1 MHYTGAGGTRAS
13 GTTVPLYHLVALA
26 IVQGITEFLPISS
39 SGHLVLTSRLAG
51 WPDQGLTIDI
61 AVHAGTLL
69 AVLAYFR
76 SDIWQIATGAA
87 RLLTGR
93 MTPSGRLALL
103 VLAAT
108 VPIIA
113 AGYFLDPYAAVL
125 FRSVELIAWTTFG
138 FGVLLGVI
146 DRISMTLRRTEH
158 LTYSNAIFIGLA
170 QVLALLPGTS
180 RAGITITAARF
191 LGMERREAARFSMLL
206 SIPAIIGAA
215 TLSGLNLYA
224 TGNAVL
230 GGEFLVAAAL
240 AFVTA
245 LIAISVMMRW
255 LLRASYMPFVLYR
268 VLLGGFLLYWFY
280 V

>member
-1 MHYTGAGGTRAS
+1 M
-13 GTTVPLYHLVALA
+13 PLYHLVALA

-69 AVLAYFR
+69 AVIAYFR
-76 SDIWQIATGAA
+76 SDIRQLAVGAA

-103 VLAAT
+103 VIVAT
-108 VPIIA
+108 LPIVA
-113 AGYFLDPYAAVL
+113 AGYILGANGAAHI
-125 FRSVELIAWTTFG
+125 RSVELIAWTTIG

-158 LTYSNAIFIGLA
+158 LTFGNAIFIACA

-191 LGMERREAARFSMLL
+191 LGLERREAARFSMLL
-206 SIPAIIGAA
+206 SIPAILGAA
-215 TLSGLNLYA
+215 TLAGLDLYSA
-224 TGNAVL
+224 GNIAL
-230 GGEFLVAAAL
+230 GYDSALAAAL

-245 LIAISVMMRW
+245 LIAISAMMRW
-255 LLRASYMPFVLYR
+255 LLRASYMPFVVYR
-268 VLLGGFLLYWFY
+268 ILLGGVLLYWVY
-280 V
+280 A

>member
-1 MHYTGAGGTRAS
+1 M
-13 GTTVPLYHLVALA
+13 PLYQLVVLAL
-26 IVQGITEFLPISS
+26 VQGITEFLPISS

-69 AVLAYFR
+69 AVIAYFQA
-76 SDIWQIATGAA
+76 DIWRLVAGSA

-93 MTPSGRLALL
+93 MTPDGRLALL
-103 VLAAT
+103 VVAAT
-108 VPIIA
+108 LPIVA
-113 AGYFLDPYAAVL
+113 AGYLLGSYGATLV
-125 FRSVELIAWTTFG
+125 RNMELIAWTTIG
-138 FGVLLGVI
+138 FGLLLGVV

-158 LTYSNAIFIGLA
+158 LTYGSAMFVGFA

-206 SIPAIIGAA
+206 SIPAILGAA
-215 TLSGLNLYA
+215 TLAGLDLYS
-224 TGNAVL
+224 TGNIAL
-230 GGEFLVAAAL
+230 GYDSAL
-240 AFVTA
+240 AAGISFATA
-245 LIAISVMMRW
+245 LLAINVMMRW
-255 LLRASYMPFVLYR
+255 LERASYWPFVAYR
-268 VLLGGFLLYWFY
+268 ILLGGFLLYWVY